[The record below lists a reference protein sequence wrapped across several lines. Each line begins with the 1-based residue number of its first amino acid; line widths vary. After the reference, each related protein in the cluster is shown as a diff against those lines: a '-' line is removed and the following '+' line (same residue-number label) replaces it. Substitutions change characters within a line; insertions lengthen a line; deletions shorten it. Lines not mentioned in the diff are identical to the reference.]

1 MANIDNLDFL
11 NLNTLRSYPIREDVS
26 GISIDAAFSIP
37 NDFIADFQ
45 LAATYDPSK
54 RFYISE
60 LSNFEANITIE
71 VSDDANIVVGLI
83 TIDTATHSQYKK
95 YYLVAS
101 DDYVDATG
109 VITIGNLAGIQEQPT
124 GNFTFTLV
132 LTEFETRTIIPS
144 IQGVNRMTFKN
155 ADGSS
160 FSKSGNITLIA
171 RTNLR
176 FNDLGGGRIVIDAGE
191 NLGLNILCAD
201 TLPCIKTINGIGPD
215 GVGNFTLDFSDC
227 ANLTPIPANTGLL
240 LQDICCKP
248 CTGCSDIE
256 ELTNRLT
263 ATESQLLALK
273 DYYQSLST
281 LFENFKTTV
290 SYTCNC

>member
-11 NLNTLRSYPIREDVS
+11 NLNTLRSYPIKDGCS
-26 GISIDAAFSIP
+26 GISSDASFTIP
-37 NDFIADFQ
+37 NDFIVDFQ

-60 LSNFEANITIE
+60 VSNFETTIAIE
-71 VSDDANIVVGLI
+71 ISDDDDVVVGLV
-83 TIDTATHSQYKK
+83 TIDTTTHARYKE
-95 YYLVAS
+95 YYLAATE
-101 DDYVDATG
+101 DYVGATG
-109 VITIGNLAGIQEQPT
+109 VMTVGALDGIQEQPN
-124 GNFTFTLV
+124 GNFSFV
-132 LTEFETRTIIPS
+132 LAATEFETRTIIPS
-144 IQGVNRMTFKN
+144 IKGVNRMIFNN

-160 FSKSGNITLIA
+160 FALTGDIVLIA

-176 FNDLGGGRIVIDAGE
+176 FTDLGDNQVAIDAGE
-191 NLGLNILCAD
+191 NLGLNILCTD
-201 TLPCIKTINGIGPD
+201 VLPCIQTVNGIGPD
-215 GVGNFTLDFSDC
+215 EDGNFTLDFSDC

-263 ATESQLLALK
+263 VTESQLIEIK
-273 DYYQSLST
+273 DYYQSLFT